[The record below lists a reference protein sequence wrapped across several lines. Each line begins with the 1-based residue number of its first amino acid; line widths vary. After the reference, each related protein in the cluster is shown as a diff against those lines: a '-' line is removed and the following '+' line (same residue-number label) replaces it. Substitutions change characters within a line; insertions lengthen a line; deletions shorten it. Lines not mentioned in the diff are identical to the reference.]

1 MMSLLNCYLPLFR
14 YVTAFFIDPQEYPD
28 YSAFREKSITLLQ
41 QALRESERHHETAEC
56 EDAYFSVVL
65 WVDERVL
72 RSRAEWV
79 KEWRSS
85 LLQKYYFDISFGG
98 EAFFERLDETDKNNT
113 QLRMVYLFCLLMG
126 FHGKYTSQ
134 DAQLLQQRIND
145 ERQCLP
151 EEWRQWPNDALL
163 VEQEAGGGEKNKAV
177 KKRLR
182 QRKGLLFSLPLA
194 IYLLM
199 LLAGLGIFFG

>member
-14 YVTAFFIDPQEYPD
+14 YVTAFFINPQEYSD
-28 YSAFREKSITLLQ
+28 YREFREKIITLLQ
-41 QALRESERHHETAEC
+41 QALLESERHHEKAEC
-56 EDAYFSVVL
+56 DDAYFVVVL

-79 KEWRSS
+79 KEWRSN
-85 LLQKYYFDISFGG
+85 LLQKYYFDISVGG
-98 EAFFERLDETDKNNT
+98 EAFFDRLDQTDKTNT

-134 DAQLLQQRIND
+134 DAQLLQQRIED

-151 EEWRQWPNDALL
+151 QAWRQWPNNALL
-163 VEQEAGGGEKNKAV
+163 VEQDAGGGEKNKTVV
-177 KKRLR
+177 KKLR
-182 QRKGLLFSLPLA
+182 QRKGLLLALPVVV
-194 IYLLM
+194 YLVILST
-199 LLAGLGIFFG
+199 GLGIFFR